1 MAKTSMVNREHRRRR
16 MVDKYRARRAALR
29 AKVVDNKLPDDDRWS
44 AMLALQKLPRDSM
57 AARRRNRCGLTGRS
71 RGYYRKFGLSRSK
84 LREVVMRGEAPGV
97 VKASW

>member
-1 MAKTSMVNREHRRRR
+1 MAKTSMVNREQRRRQL
-16 MVDKYRARRAALR
+16 VEKYRARRAALR
-29 AKVVDNKLPDDDRWS
+29 VKVVDPGLPEEERWA
-44 AMLALQKLPRDSM
+44 AMLQLQKLPRDSM

-71 RGYYRKFGLSRSK
+71 RGYYRKFGLSRAK